1 MSEAAVRF
9 TTGWRVRGSPAG
21 GSAWW
26 HSTYSFHDPIGSKQ
40 HVLRDRESQR
50 SGASLVHYKF
60 DLRRLFDRHI
70 GGLRTPQ
77 DAIDIEG
84 ATAGDVIERWCVG
97 KEPPGERTFRI
108 AVHRWQ
114 TLRQR

>member
-9 TTGWRVRGSPAG
+9 TTGWRVRRSPTG

-26 HSTYSFHDPIGSKQ
+26 HSTYSFHDPVGSKQ
-40 HVLRDRESQR
+40 HVLRDRQSQR

-70 GGLRTPQ
+70 GGLRPPE

-84 ATAGDVIERWCVG
+84 ATAGGGPARGGGGENAPPDTAFPEDRQPIE
-97 KEPPGERTFRI
+97 
-108 AVHRWQ
+108 
-114 TLRQR
+114 TLTPA